1 MQEEIAASIRQRLSG
16 EDDALHVD
24 VVVEG
29 NRAVITVVS
38 GLFEG
43 MTRVRKQQ
51 TVYGCIDA
59 FIQDG
64 RLHAVSIRA
73 LTPDEAAGSSG

>member
-1 MQEEIAASIRQRLSG
+1 MQEEIAASIRERMSG
-16 EDDALHVD
+16 EDDGLQVD
-24 VVVEG
+24 VVVDG
-29 NRAVITVVS
+29 NRAMITVVS
-38 GLFEG
+38 RVFEG

-51 TVYGCIDA
+51 AVYGCIDA

-73 LTPDEAAGSSG
+73 LTPEEAAGSGG

>member
-1 MQEEIAASIRQRLSG
+1 M
-16 EDDALHVD
+16 
-24 VVVEG
+24 
-29 NRAVITVVS
+29 ITVVS
-38 GLFEG
+38 RIFEG

-51 TVYGCIDA
+51 AVYGCIDA

-73 LTPDEAAGSSG
+73 LTPEEAAGNSG

>member
-1 MQEEIAASIRQRLSG
+1 MQDEIAASIRQRLSD
-16 EDDALHVD
+16 EDDALRVE

-29 NRAVITVVS
+29 NRAMITVVS
-38 GLFEG
+38 RIFEG

-51 TVYGCIDA
+51 AVYGCIDA

-73 LTPDEAAGSSG
+73 LTPEEAAGNSG

>member
-1 MQEEIAASIRQRLSG
+1 MQEEIAASIKRGLSG
-16 EDDALHVD
+16 DDDALRVD
-24 VVVEG
+24 VVVDG
-29 NRAVITVVS
+29 NRAMITVVS
-38 GLFEG
+38 SVFEG

-51 TVYGCIDA
+51 AVYGCIDA

-73 LTPDEAAGSSG
+73 LTPDEAAGNGG